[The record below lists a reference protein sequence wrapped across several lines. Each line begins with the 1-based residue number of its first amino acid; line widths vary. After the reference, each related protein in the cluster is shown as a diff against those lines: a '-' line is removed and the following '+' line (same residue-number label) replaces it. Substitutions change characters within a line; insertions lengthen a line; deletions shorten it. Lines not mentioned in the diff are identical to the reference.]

1 MAEKISEL
9 NLSKSDL
16 DSKISRVSLKN
27 LSLIDSNI
35 SQIVDSNI
43 SISNFNKEEDLEYT
57 DSNISLLNEN
67 MKF

>member
-16 DSKISRVSLKN
+16 DSKISRASLKN

-35 SQIVDSNI
+35 SQIIDSNI
-43 SISNFNKEEDLEYT
+43 SISNFNKEELEYT
-57 DSNISLLNEN
+57 DSNISILTEK
-67 MKF
+67 MKL